1 MVVEAIKEIQAED
14 LAAKIESGE
23 PLTRLEKNALIAL
36 LLDYARQR
44 RRRIAGGKKSRGGG
58 RPRSKNPS
66 PAALYQRERRARMK
80 EKKAD

>member
-1 MVVEAIKEIQAED
+1 MVEAIKDITAEE
-14 LAAKIESGE
+14 LAAKIARGG

-66 PAALYQRERRARMK
+66 PAALYQRERRAK
-80 EKKAD
+80 LKKAD